1 MIYTLTLN
9 PALDIVLETYLIKKK
24 EINTTALKSISIG
37 GKGFNTS
44 RALNCLGLDNIAL
57 CFYGGTFKGYAEKII
72 KEEKLKFKIINIVNE
87 TRINLKIIE
96 TKNNKVVEFNERGP
110 SIRKKEISLLINFIE
125 KIQEEVYFFIVSG
138 SLPKNISETIY
149 RKIILI
155 LKKKNIKVLLDSSG
169 LPLYHGICARP
180 YFLKINLKELLEINE
195 IKNSK
200 NFEKTVFEIIANY
213 HKSGINTV
221 MITDGAKKA
230 YYYNGY
236 DFLIAEPPVVN
247 HLYVT
252 GSGDTIN
259 AALVYSFINNFNAE
273 KTFRFSMACGISNL
287 YSSIPGKINLMN
299 VREVEKKIQIKKW
312 HI

>member
-9 PALDIVLETYLIKKK
+9 PALDIVVETFLIKKK
-24 EINTTALKSISIG
+24 EINTTELKSISVG

-57 CFYGGTFKGYAEKII
+57 CFYGGTFKNYAEKII

-110 SIRKKEISLLINFIE
+110 AIRRNEISLLINFIE
-125 KIQEEVYFFIVSG
+125 KIQEEVDFFIVSG

-149 RKIILI
+149 REIILI
-155 LKKKNIKVLLDSSG
+155 LKKKNIKVLLDTSG
-169 LPLYHGICARP
+169 LPLYHGVCARP

-200 NFEKTVFEIIANY
+200 ISEKTVFEIIENY

-236 DFLIAEPPVVN
+236 DFLIAKPPDVN

-259 AALVYSFINNFNAE
+259 AALIYSFINNFNAE
-273 KTFRFSMACGISNL
+273 KTFKFSMACGVSNL
-287 YSSIPGKINLMN
+287 YSSIPGRINLMN
-299 VREVEKKIQIKKW
+299 VREIEKKIQVKKSSM
-312 HI
+312 